1 MLSHVRLCSSM
12 DCSPPVS
19 SGRGI
24 LPAITLEQ
32 VAVYSSR
39 GSSQPREGTSVFCV
53 SCVAGGFF
61 TAEPLGKSQQLGAIR
76 KMTFGDY
83 SSYY

>member
-1 MLSHVRLCSSM
+1 MFSV
-12 DCSPPVS
+12 SPV
-19 SGRGI
+19 
-24 LPAITLEQ
+24 LQ
-32 VAVYSSR
+32 VD
-39 GSSQPREGTSVFCV
+39 
-53 SCVAGGFF
+53 FF